1 MKNLFA
7 YWACRMSAKQLWRW
21 QGINNEGEPSE
32 GVLWAETR
40 LSLIQALEQ
49 RHITPLR
56 IKRIRVKNSHWSRER
71 SAETIHQLATLLKA
85 GLTLS
90 AVLTLLAEQHPS
102 SQWQAL
108 LRTLA
113 HDMEQGISLSTS
125 LATWQHVFPPLY
137 QAMIRTGEL
146 TGKLDDCCFELAR
159 QQKNQQQLADKVK
172 KALRYPIIIIT
183 MAVMVVFAMLQFVL
197 PEFAAIYQTF
207 NTPLPALTRGIIAI
221 ADYSSQ
227 WGWLV
232 VAFTMLSVMTY
243 HVIKQKPYWLILSQK
258 WLLGLPVTGAMVRGQ
273 KLAQIFTVLALTQ
286 NAGIPFLQSLE
297 SVSETLASPFWSQRL
312 AQVHHDISAGKP
324 VWLALK
330 NCGEF
335 SPLCIQLVRTGEASG
350 SLDAMLRNLAHHHG
364 EKTLSQAE
372 NLAALLEP
380 ALLVITGLIIGTLV
394 VAMYLPIF
402 HLGDAMSGVG

>member
-1 MKNLFA
+1 
-7 YWACRMSAKQLWRW
+7 
-21 QGINNEGEPSE
+21 
-32 GVLWAETR
+32 
-40 LSLIQALEQ
+40 
-49 RHITPLR
+49 
-56 IKRIRVKNSHWSRER
+56 
-71 SAETIHQLATLLKA
+71 TLLKA

-90 AVLTLLAEQHPS
+90 TGLALLAEQHPS

-113 HDMEQGISLSTS
+113 YDMEQGITLSTS
-125 LATWQHVFPPLY
+125 LSQWQHVFPPLY

-146 TGKLDDCCFELAR
+146 TGKLDDCCFELAY
-159 QQKNQQQLADKVK
+159 QQKKQQQLADKVK
-172 KALRYPIIIIT
+172 KALRYPLIIIT
-183 MAVMVVFAMLQFVL
+183 MAVLVVFAMLQFVL

-207 NTPLPALTRGIIAI
+207 NTPLPALTQWIITI
-221 ADYSSQ
+221 AHYSSQ
-227 WGWLV
+227 WGWLA
-232 VAFTMLSVMTY
+232 VALGLVAVAA
-243 HVIKQKPYWLILSQK
+243 HHLINQKPYWLVLRQKLLLS
-258 WLLGLPVTGAMVRGQ
+258 LPVIGPMVRGQ
-273 KLAQIFTVLALTQ
+273 KLTQIFTVLALTQ
-286 NAGIPFLQSLE
+286 NAGIPFLQGLE
-297 SVSETLASPFWSQRL
+297 SVTETLANPFWSQRL
-312 AQVHHDISAGKP
+312 ALVQHDISAGKP

-330 NCGEF
+330 NSGEF

-364 EKTLSQAE
+364 EKTLAQAE

>member
-1 MKNLFA
+1 ML
-7 YWACRMSAKQLWRW
+7 
-21 QGINNEGEPSE
+21 
-32 GVLWAETR
+32 
-40 LSLIQALEQ
+40 ALEQ

-56 IKRIRVKNSHWSRER
+56 INRMRVKASHWSREK

-90 AVLTLLAEQHPS
+90 ASLALLAEQHPS

-125 LATWQHVFPPLY
+125 LSQWQHVFPPLY

-172 KALRYPIIIIT
+172 KALRYPIFIIT

-207 NTPLPALTRGIIAI
+207 NTPLPALTQWIIAI
-221 ADYSSQ
+221 AHFSSQ
-227 WGWLV
+227 WGWLAGAFIL
-232 VAFTMLSVMTY
+232 VAGAAY
-243 HVIKQKPYWLILSQK
+243 HLMKQKPYWLTLRQK
-258 WLLGLPVTGAMVRGQ
+258 LLLGFPVIGPMVRGQ
-273 KLAQIFTVLALTQ
+273 KLTQIFTVLALTQ
-286 NAGIPFLQSLE
+286 NAGIPFLQGLE
-297 SVSETLASPFWSQRL
+297 SVTETLANPFWSQRL

-350 SLDAMLRNLAHHHG
+350 SLDVMLRNLAYHHG

-380 ALLVITGLIIGTLV
+380 ALLIITGLIIGTLV

>member
-1 MKNLFA
+1 
-7 YWACRMSAKQLWRW
+7 MSAKQLWRW
-21 QGINNEGEPSE
+21 QGINNKGKSLEGT
-32 GVLWAETR
+32 LWADTQP
-40 LSLIQALEQ
+40 SLMLALEKQ
-49 RHITPLR
+49 QITPLR
-56 IKRIRVKNSHWSRER
+56 IKRMRVKTSHWSRTR
-71 SAETIHQLATLLKA
+71 SAETIHHLATLLKA

-90 AVLTLLAEQHPS
+90 AGLALLAEQHSS

-113 HDMEQGISLSTS
+113 YDMEQGITLSTS
-125 LATWQHVFPPLY
+125 LSQWQHVFPPLY

-146 TGKLDDCCFELAR
+146 TGKLDDCCFELAY
-159 QQKNQQQLADKVK
+159 QQKKQQQLADKVK

-183 MAVMVVFAMLQFVL
+183 MAVLVVFAMLQFVL

-207 NTPLPALTRGIIAI
+207 NTPLPALTQWIITI
-221 ADYSSQ
+221 AHYSSQ
-227 WGWLV
+227 WGWLA
-232 VAFTMLSVMTY
+232 VALGLVAVAA
-243 HVIKQKPYWLILSQK
+243 HHLINQKPYWLVLRQKLLLS
-258 WLLGLPVTGAMVRGQ
+258 LPVIGPMVRGQ
-273 KLAQIFTVLALTQ
+273 KLTQIFTVLALTQ
-286 NAGIPFLQSLE
+286 NAGIPFLQGLE
-297 SVSETLASPFWSQRL
+297 SVTETLANPFWSQRL
-312 AQVHHDISAGKP
+312 ALVQHDISAGKP

-330 NCGEF
+330 NSGEF

-364 EKTLSQAE
+364 EKTLAQAE

>member
-1 MKNLFA
+1 
-7 YWACRMSAKQLWRW
+7 MSAKQLWRW
-21 QGINNEGEPSE
+21 QGISNEGHPQE
-32 GVLWAETR
+32 GVLWADTR
-40 LSLIQALEQ
+40 PSLILALEQ
-49 RHITPLR
+49 LHITPLR
-56 IKRIRVKNSHWSRER
+56 INRMHIKTSHWSRDR
-71 SAETIHQLATLLKA
+71 SAETVHQLATLLKA

-90 AVLTLLAEQHPS
+90 ASLTLLAEQHPS

-125 LATWQHVFPPLY
+125 LSQWQHVFPPLY

-159 QQKNQQQLADKVK
+159 QQQNQQQLSDKVK

-183 MAVMVVFAMLQFVL
+183 MAMMVVFAMLQFVL
-197 PEFAAIYQTF
+197 PEFAAIYRTF
-207 NTPLPALTRGIIAI
+207 NTPLPVLTQWIIAI
-221 ADYSSQ
+221 AHFSSQ
-227 WGWLV
+227 WGWLAV
-232 VAFTMLSVMTY
+232 VFSMVAAAVY
-243 HVIKQKPYWLILSQK
+243 HLIKQQPYWLILRQK
-258 WLLGLPVTGAMVRGQ
+258 FLLGLPVIGPMVRGQ
-273 KLAQIFTVLALTQ
+273 KLTQIFTVLALTQ
-286 NAGIPFLQSLE
+286 NAGIPFLQGLE
-297 SVSETLASPFWSQRL
+297 SVAETLDNPFWSQL
-312 AQVHHDISAGKP
+312 LIQVHHNISAGKP
-324 VWLALK
+324 IWLALK

-350 SLDAMLRNLAHHHG
+350 SLDAMLSNLAHHHG
-364 EKTLSQAE
+364 DKTLSQAE

-380 ALLVITGLIIGTLV
+380 ALLIVTGVIIGTLV

>member
-1 MKNLFA
+1 
-7 YWACRMSAKQLWRW
+7 MSAKQLWRW
-21 QGINNEGEPSE
+21 QGINNKGTSLEGM
-32 GVLWAETR
+32 LWADTR
-40 LSLIQALEQ
+40 PSLMLALEKQ
-49 RHITPLR
+49 QITPLR
-56 IKRIRVKNSHWSRER
+56 IKRMRVKTSHWSHTR

-90 AVLTLLAEQHPS
+90 TGLALLAEQHPS

-113 HDMEQGISLSTS
+113 YDMEQGITLSTS
-125 LATWQHVFPPLY
+125 LSQWQHVFPPLY

-146 TGKLDDCCFELAR
+146 TGKLDDCCFELAY
-159 QQKNQQQLADKVK
+159 QQKKQQQLADKVK

-183 MAVMVVFAMLQFVL
+183 MAVLVVFAMLQFVL

-207 NTPLPALTRGIIAI
+207 NTPLPALTQWIITI
-221 ADYSSQ
+221 AHYSSQ
-227 WGWLV
+227 WGWLA
-232 VAFTMLSVMTY
+232 VALGLVAVAA
-243 HVIKQKPYWLILSQK
+243 HHLINQKPYWLVLRQKLLLS
-258 WLLGLPVTGAMVRGQ
+258 LPVIGPMVRGQ
-273 KLAQIFTVLALTQ
+273 KLTQIFTVLALTQ
-286 NAGIPFLQSLE
+286 NAGIPFLQGLE
-297 SVSETLASPFWSQRL
+297 SVTETLANPFWSQRL
-312 AQVHHDISAGKP
+312 ALVQHDISAGKP

-330 NCGEF
+330 NSGEF

-364 EKTLSQAE
+364 EKTLAQAE

>member
-1 MKNLFA
+1 
-7 YWACRMSAKQLWRW
+7 MSAKQLWRW
-21 QGINNEGEPSE
+21 QGINNEGKSLE
-32 GVLWAETR
+32 GTLWADTR
-40 LSLIQALEQ
+40 PSLMLTLEEQ
-49 RHITPLR
+49 QITPLR
-56 IKRIRVKNSHWSRER
+56 IKRMRIKTSHWSREK

-90 AVLTLLAEQHPS
+90 TGLALLAEQHPS

-113 HDMEQGISLSTS
+113 YDMEQGITLSTS
-125 LATWQHVFPPLY
+125 LSQWQHVFPPLY
-137 QAMIRTGEL
+137 LAMIRTGEL
-146 TGKLDDCCFELAR
+146 TGKLDDCCFELAY
-159 QQKNQQQLADKVK
+159 QQKKQQQLADKVK

-207 NTPLPALTRGIIAI
+207 NTPLPALTQWIIAI
-221 ADYSSQ
+221 AHFSGQ
-227 WGWLV
+227 WGWLAIALGL
-232 VAFTMLSVMTY
+232 VAIAAHQL
-243 HVIKQKPYWLILSQK
+243 INQKPYWLVLRQKLLLS
-258 WLLGLPVTGAMVRGQ
+258 LPVIGPMVRGQ
-273 KLAQIFTVLALTQ
+273 KLTQIFTVLALTQ
-286 NAGIPFLQSLE
+286 NAGIPFLQGLE
-297 SVSETLASPFWSQRL
+297 SVTETLANPFWSQRL
-312 AQVHHDISAGKP
+312 ALVQQDISSGKP
-324 VWLALK
+324 IWLALK
-330 NCGEF
+330 NSGEF

-364 EKTLSQAE
+364 EKTLAQAE

>member
-1 MKNLFA
+1 
-7 YWACRMSAKQLWRW
+7 MSAKQLWRW
-21 QGINNEGEPSE
+21 QGINNKGKSLEGT
-32 GVLWAETR
+32 LWADTQP
-40 LSLIQALEQ
+40 SLMLALEKQ
-49 RHITPLR
+49 QITPLR
-56 IKRIRVKNSHWSRER
+56 IKRMRVKTSHWSRTR
-71 SAETIHQLATLLKA
+71 SAETIHQLAILLKA

-90 AVLTLLAEQHPS
+90 AGLALLAEQHPS

-113 HDMEQGISLSTS
+113 YDMEQGITLSTS
-125 LATWQHVFPPLY
+125 LSQWQHVFPPLY

-146 TGKLDDCCFELAR
+146 TGKLDDCCFELAH
-159 QQKNQQQLADKVK
+159 QQKKQQQLADKVR

-183 MAVMVVFAMLQFVL
+183 MAVLVVFAMLQFVL

-207 NTPLPALTRGIIAI
+207 NTPLPALTQWIITI
-221 ADYSSQ
+221 AHYSSQ
-227 WGWLV
+227 WGWLA
-232 VAFTMLSVMTY
+232 VALGLVAVAA
-243 HVIKQKPYWLILSQK
+243 HHLINQKPYWLVLRQKLLLS
-258 WLLGLPVTGAMVRGQ
+258 LPVIGPMVRGQ
-273 KLAQIFTVLALTQ
+273 KLTQIFTVLALTQ
-286 NAGIPFLQSLE
+286 NAGIPFLQGLE
-297 SVSETLASPFWSQRL
+297 SVTETLANPFWSQRL
-312 AQVHHDISAGKP
+312 ALVQHDISAGKP

-330 NCGEF
+330 NSGEF

-364 EKTLSQAE
+364 EKTLAQAE

>member
-1 MKNLFA
+1 
-7 YWACRMSAKQLWRW
+7 MSAKLLWRW
-21 QGINNEGEPSE
+21 QGISNEGNPLE
-32 GVLWAETR
+32 GVLWADTR
-40 LSLIQALEQ
+40 PSLILALEQ

-56 IKRIRVKNSHWSRER
+56 INRMRVKASHWSREK

-90 AVLTLLAEQHPS
+90 ASLALLAEQHPS

-125 LATWQHVFPPLY
+125 ISQWQHVFPPLY

-172 KALRYPIIIIT
+172 KALRYPIFIIT

-207 NTPLPALTRGIIAI
+207 NTPLPVLTQWIIAI
-221 ADYSSQ
+221 AHFSSQ
-227 WGWLV
+227 WGWLAGAFILIA
-232 VAFTMLSVMTY
+232 VAAY
-243 HVIKQKPYWLILSQK
+243 HLMKQQPYWLTLRQK
-258 WLLGLPVTGAMVRGQ
+258 LLLGFPVIGPMVRGQ
-273 KLAQIFTVLALTQ
+273 KLTQIFTVLALTQ
-286 NAGIPFLQSLE
+286 NAGIPFLQGLE
-297 SVSETLASPFWSQRL
+297 SVTETLANPFWSQRL

-350 SLDAMLRNLAHHHG
+350 SLDVMLRNLAYHHG

>member
-1 MKNLFA
+1 
-7 YWACRMSAKQLWRW
+7 MSAKLLWRW
-21 QGINNEGEPSE
+21 QGISNEGNPLE
-32 GVLWAETR
+32 GVLWADTR
-40 LSLIQALEQ
+40 PSLMLALEQ

-56 IKRIRVKNSHWSRER
+56 INRMRVKASHWSREK

-90 AVLTLLAEQHPS
+90 ASLALLAEQHPS

-125 LATWQHVFPPLY
+125 LSQWQHVFPPLY
-137 QAMIRTGEL
+137 LAMIRTGEL

-172 KALRYPIIIIT
+172 KALRYPIFIIT

-207 NTPLPALTRGIIAI
+207 NTPLPVLTQRIIAI
-221 ADYSSQ
+221 AHFSSQ

-232 VAFTMLSVMTY
+232 GALILIAVAAY
-243 HVIKQKPYWLILSQK
+243 HLMKQQPYWLTLRQK
-258 WLLGLPVTGAMVRGQ
+258 LLLGFPVIGPMVRGQ
-273 KLAQIFTVLALTQ
+273 KLTQIFTVLALTQ
-286 NAGIPFLQSLE
+286 NAGIPFLQGLE
-297 SVSETLASPFWSQRL
+297 SVTETLANPFWSQRL
-312 AQVHHDISAGKP
+312 AQVHQDISAGKP

-350 SLDAMLRNLAHHHG
+350 SLDVMLRNLAYHHG

-380 ALLVITGLIIGTLV
+380 ALLIITGLIIGTLV

>member
-1 MKNLFA
+1 
-7 YWACRMSAKQLWRW
+7 MSTKQLWRW
-21 QGINNEGEPSE
+21 QGINNEGRSLE
-32 GVLWAETR
+32 GTLWADTR
-40 LSLIQALEQ
+40 PSLMLALEKQ
-49 RHITPLR
+49 QITPLR
-56 IKRIRVKNSHWSRER
+56 IKRMRVKTSHWSRTR

-90 AVLTLLAEQHPS
+90 TGLALLAEQHPS
-102 SQWQAL
+102 TQWQAL

-113 HDMEQGISLSTS
+113 YDMEQGITLSTS
-125 LATWQHVFPPLY
+125 LSQWQHVFPPLY

-146 TGKLDDCCFELAR
+146 TGKLDDCCFELAY
-159 QQKNQQQLADKVK
+159 QQKKKQQLADKVK

-207 NTPLPALTRGIIAI
+207 NTPLPALTQWIITI
-221 ADYSSQ
+221 AHCSSQ
-227 WGWLV
+227 WGWLA
-232 VAFTMLSVMTY
+232 VALGLVAVATHHL
-243 HVIKQKPYWLILSQK
+243 IKQKPYWLILRQQ
-258 WLLGLPVTGAMVRGQ
+258 LLLSLPVIGAMVRGQ
-273 KLAQIFTVLALTQ
+273 KLTQIFTVLALTQ
-286 NAGIPFLQSLE
+286 NAGIPFLQGLE
-297 SVSETLASPFWSQRL
+297 SVTETLANPFWSQRL
-312 AQVHHDISAGKP
+312 ALVQQDISSGKP
-324 VWLALK
+324 IWLALK
-330 NCGEF
+330 NSCEF

-364 EKTLSQAE
+364 EKTLAQAE

>member
-1 MKNLFA
+1 
-7 YWACRMSAKQLWRW
+7 MSTKQLWRW
-21 QGINNEGEPSE
+21 QGINNKGTSLEGM
-32 GVLWAETR
+32 LWADTR
-40 LSLIQALEQ
+40 PSLMLALEKQ
-49 RHITPLR
+49 QITPLR
-56 IKRIRVKNSHWSRER
+56 IKRMRVKTSHWSRTR
-71 SAETIHQLATLLKA
+71 SAETIHQLAILLKA

-90 AVLTLLAEQHPS
+90 AGLALLAEQHSS

-113 HDMEQGISLSTS
+113 YDMEQGITLSTS
-125 LATWQHVFPPLY
+125 LSQWQHVFPPLY

-146 TGKLDDCCFELAR
+146 TGKLDDCCFELAY
-159 QQKNQQQLADKVK
+159 QQKKQQQLADKVK

-183 MAVMVVFAMLQFVL
+183 MAVLVVFAMLQFVL

-207 NTPLPALTRGIIAI
+207 NTPLPALTQWIITI
-221 ADYSSQ
+221 AHYSSQ
-227 WGWLV
+227 WGWLAIALGL
-232 VAFTMLSVMTY
+232 VAVAAHHL
-243 HVIKQKPYWLILSQK
+243 INQKPYWLVLRQKLLLS
-258 WLLGLPVTGAMVRGQ
+258 LPVIGPMVRGQ
-273 KLAQIFTVLALTQ
+273 KLTQIFTVLALTQ
-286 NAGIPFLQSLE
+286 NAGIPFLQGLE
-297 SVSETLASPFWSQRL
+297 SVTETLANPFWSQRL
-312 AQVHHDISAGKP
+312 ALVQHDISAGKP

-330 NCGEF
+330 NSGEF

-364 EKTLSQAE
+364 EKTLAQAE

>member
-1 MKNLFA
+1 
-7 YWACRMSAKQLWRW
+7 MSAKQLWRW

-32 GVLWAETR
+32 GVLWADTR
-40 LSLIQALEQ
+40 LLLIQALEQ

-56 IKRIRVKNSHWSRER
+56 IKRMRVKTSHWSRER

-90 AVLTLLAEQHPS
+90 TGLALLAEQHPS

-113 HDMEQGISLSTS
+113 YDMEQGIPLSTS
-125 LATWQHVFPPLY
+125 LAKWQHVFPPLY

-172 KALRYPIIIIT
+172 KTLRYPIIIIT

-207 NTPLPALTRGIIAI
+207 NTPLPALTRGMIAI
-221 ADYSSQ
+221 AHYSSQ
-227 WGWLV
+227 WGWLA
-232 VAFTMLSVMTY
+232 VALTMLSVMTY

-258 WLLGLPVTGAMVRGQ
+258 LLLGLPVTGAMVRGQ
-273 KLAQIFTVLALTQ
+273 KLTQIFTVLALTQ
-286 NAGIPFLQSLE
+286 NAGIPFLQGLE
-297 SVSETLASPFWSQRL
+297 SVTETLASPFWSQRL

-350 SLDAMLRNLAHHHG
+350 SLDAMLRNLANHHG

>member
-1 MKNLFA
+1 
-7 YWACRMSAKQLWRW
+7 MSAKQLWRW
-21 QGINNEGEPSE
+21 QGINNEGKSRE
-32 GVLWAETR
+32 GTLWADTR
-40 LSLIQALEQ
+40 PSLMLALEEQ
-49 RHITPLR
+49 QITPLR
-56 IKRIRVKNSHWSRER
+56 IKRMRVKTSHWSREK

-90 AVLTLLAEQHPS
+90 TGLALLAEQHPS

-113 HDMEQGISLSTS
+113 YDMEQGITLSTS
-125 LATWQHVFPPLY
+125 LSQWQHVFPPLY

-146 TGKLDDCCFELAR
+146 TGKLDDCCFELAY
-159 QQKNQQQLADKVK
+159 QQKKQQQLADKVK

-183 MAVMVVFAMLQFVL
+183 MAVMIVFAMLQFVL

-207 NTPLPALTRGIIAI
+207 NTPLPALTQWIIAI
-221 ADYSSQ
+221 AHFSGQ
-227 WGWLV
+227 WGWLAIALGL
-232 VAFTMLSVMTY
+232 VAIAAHQL
-243 HVIKQKPYWLILSQK
+243 IKRKPYWLVLRQKLLLS
-258 WLLGLPVTGAMVRGQ
+258 LPVIGPMVRGQ
-273 KLAQIFTVLALTQ
+273 KLTQIFTVLALTQ
-286 NAGIPFLQSLE
+286 NAGIPFLQGLE
-297 SVSETLASPFWSQRL
+297 SVTETLANPFWSQRL
-312 AQVHHDISAGKP
+312 ALVQQDISSGKP
-324 VWLALK
+324 IWLALK
-330 NCGEF
+330 NSDEF

-364 EKTLSQAE
+364 EKTLAQAE

>member
-1 MKNLFA
+1 
-7 YWACRMSAKQLWRW
+7 MSAKQLWRW
-21 QGINNEGEPSE
+21 QGINNEGKSRE
-32 GVLWAETR
+32 GTLWADTR
-40 LSLIQALEQ
+40 PSLMLALEEQ
-49 RHITPLR
+49 QITPLR
-56 IKRIRVKNSHWSRER
+56 IKRMRVKTSHWSREK

-90 AVLTLLAEQHPS
+90 TGLALLAEQHPS

-113 HDMEQGISLSTS
+113 YDMEQGITLSTS
-125 LATWQHVFPPLY
+125 LSQWQQVFPPLY
-137 QAMIRTGEL
+137 LAMIRTGEL
-146 TGKLDDCCFELAR
+146 TGKLDDCCFELAY
-159 QQKNQQQLADKVK
+159 QQKKQQQLADKVK

-207 NTPLPALTRGIIAI
+207 NTPLPALTQWIIAI
-221 ADYSSQ
+221 AHFSGQ
-227 WGWLV
+227 WGWLAIALGL
-232 VAFTMLSVMTY
+232 VAIAAHQL
-243 HVIKQKPYWLILSQK
+243 INQKPYWLVLRQKLLLS
-258 WLLGLPVTGAMVRGQ
+258 LPAIGPMVRGQ
-273 KLAQIFTVLALTQ
+273 KLTQIFTVLALTQ
-286 NAGIPFLQSLE
+286 NAGIPFLLGLE
-297 SVSETLASPFWSQRL
+297 SVTETLANPFWSQRL
-312 AQVHHDISAGKP
+312 ALVQQDISSGKP
-324 VWLALK
+324 IWLALK

-350 SLDAMLRNLAHHHG
+350 SLDAMLRNLAHHHS
-364 EKTLSQAE
+364 EKTLAQAE

>member
-1 MKNLFA
+1 
-7 YWACRMSAKQLWRW
+7 MSAKQLWRW
-21 QGINNEGEPSE
+21 QGINNKGKSLEGT
-32 GVLWAETR
+32 LWADTQP
-40 LSLIQALEQ
+40 SLMLALEKQ
-49 RHITPLR
+49 QITPLR
-56 IKRIRVKNSHWSRER
+56 IKRMRVKTSDWSRTR

-90 AVLTLLAEQHPS
+90 AGLALLAEQHPS

-113 HDMEQGISLSTS
+113 YDMEQGITLSTS
-125 LATWQHVFPPLY
+125 LSQWQHVFPPLY

-146 TGKLDDCCFELAR
+146 TGKLDDCCFELAY
-159 QQKNQQQLADKVK
+159 QQKKQQQLADKVK

-183 MAVMVVFAMLQFVL
+183 MAVLVVFAMLQFVL

-207 NTPLPALTRGIIAI
+207 NTPLPALTQWIITI
-221 ADYSSQ
+221 AHYSSQ
-227 WGWLV
+227 WGWLA
-232 VAFTMLSVMTY
+232 VALGLVAVAA
-243 HVIKQKPYWLILSQK
+243 HHLINQKPYWLVLRQKLLLS
-258 WLLGLPVTGAMVRGQ
+258 LPVIGPMVRGQ
-273 KLAQIFTVLALTQ
+273 KLTQIFTVLALTQ
-286 NAGIPFLQSLE
+286 NAGIPFLQGLE
-297 SVSETLASPFWSQRL
+297 SVTETLANPFWSQRL
-312 AQVHHDISAGKP
+312 ALVQHDISAGKP

-330 NCGEF
+330 NSGEF

-364 EKTLSQAE
+364 EKTLAQAE